1 MAADIQYVY
10 KRASESFNL
19 KDKQYDKQ
27 KNKSRVSGKYR
38 QKAKNGKVK
47 AKLTD
52 LLDKLFKVA
61 DYTKVPVEEREFLE
75 DQDNERKMIIGG
87 RDLCILEMFF
97 YIARLPNKS

>member
-1 MAADIQYVY
+1 MSEKGSAQQVAADIQNVY
-10 KRASESFNL
+10 KRASVPTINEKSIYQKVLKVCDLRRADL

-61 DYTKVPVEEREFLE
+61 DYTKVPVEEREF
-75 DQDNERKMIIGG
+75 
-87 RDLCILEMFF
+87 
-97 YIARLPNKS
+97 